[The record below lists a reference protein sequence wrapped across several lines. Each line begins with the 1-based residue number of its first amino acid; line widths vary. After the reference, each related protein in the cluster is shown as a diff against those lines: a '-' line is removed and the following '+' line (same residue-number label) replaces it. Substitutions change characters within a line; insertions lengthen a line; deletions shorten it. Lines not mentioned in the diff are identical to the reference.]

1 MIWMILAGVAL
12 THAPAA
18 GSVDTT
24 FAVPAMVRVEIEN
37 FAGDVVVRTWG
48 KNEVRIA
55 SSRPLRDCA
64 EGGQNRRSSERCA
77 PSVRVS
83 GSVVRIEGSGSWL
96 GQGGSRITDY
106 EVTIPAAA
114 ALRITGP
121 YADVSVEG
129 AGGDVTVET
138 LRGDVRV
145 KGGNGR
151 IDLRSVQGEVS
162 LEQARGRIALS
173 AVNQGIRVSDVEGD
187 ITAEAV
193 NGGVVLRRIRS
204 SNVSASTINGE
215 ISYEGTLRDGGRYS
229 LTTHNGDVVLTVPD
243 GTNATFALATFN
255 GEVESALP
263 IRLTET
269 HGGKRFSFTLG
280 SGSARVE
287 LESFNGTIQLRRQ
300 GGGRNRT
307 ED

>member
-18 GSVDTT
+18 ESADTT
-24 FAVPAMVRVEIEN
+24 FPAPPGARVEIEN

-48 KNEVRIA
+48 KNEVRIV
-55 SSRPLRDCA
+55 SSRPLRDCPR
-64 EGGQNRRSSERCA
+64 GGQNRGSAEPCA

-83 GSVVRIEGSGSWL
+83 GSVVRIEGGTWL

-106 EVTIPAAA
+106 EVTIPATA
-114 ALRITGP
+114 ALRINGP

-151 IDLRSVQGEVS
+151 IDLRSVQGAVS

-173 AVNQGIRVSDVEGD
+173 AVNQGIRLSDVEGD

-193 NGGVVLRRIRS
+193 NGAVVLRRVRS

-215 ISYEGTLRDGGRYS
+215 ISYEGTLRDGGRYAF
-229 LTTHNGDVVLTVPD
+229 TTHNGDVVLTVPD

-280 SGSARVE
+280 SGSARIE
-287 LESFNGTIQLRRQ
+287 LESFNGTIQLRRP

-307 ED
+307 EN